1 MKTQLLNCRRLT
13 AGVVFPPYQLQQQQV
28 NRIYA
33 DITERYPFQMLQHL
47 PDGGRMANPADDFF
61 IQTARMQINDNVD
74 YFQSSKERTIEL
86 FNMAQERLNIPQF
99 MTFGIKLTA
108 FLPVEDGA
116 DAARLIEQA
125 MLGSVKSELD
135 ILGQGRKGV
144 GLRFVLHQNG
154 VHELKIEPFFN
165 DPSQIYVELDVQHTN
180 PFNDLSLIESKMD
193 AAYNYLFGEVK
204 DFLTA
209 IG

>member
-1 MKTQLLNCRRLT
+1 MKTQLLTCRRMT

-61 IQTARMQINDNVD
+61 IQTSRMQINDNVD
-74 YFQSSKERTIEL
+74 YFQSSKERAVEL
-86 FNMAQERLNIPQF
+86 FGMAQERLNIPQF
-99 MTFGIKLTA
+99 LTFGIKLTA
-108 FLPVEDGA
+108 FLPVEDA
-116 DAARLIEQA
+116 DDAAELIERS
-125 MLGSVKSELD
+125 MLSSVKTELD

-180 PFNDLSLIESKMD
+180 PFNDLSSIEPKMD

>member
-1 MKTQLLNCRRLT
+1 MKTQLLSCRRLT

-61 IQTARMQINDNVD
+61 IQTTRMQINDNVD
-74 YFQSSKERTIEL
+74 YFQSSKERAIEL
-86 FNMAQERLNIPQF
+86 FRMAQDRLNIPQF

-116 DAARLIEQA
+116 DAAQLIEQA
-125 MLGSVKSELD
+125 MLGSVQSELD

-165 DPSQIYVELDVQHTN
+165 DPTQIYIELDVQHTN
-180 PFNDLSLIESKMD
+180 PFNDLSSIEPKMD

>member
-1 MKTQLLNCRRLT
+1 MKTQLLSCRRLT

-61 IQTARMQINDNVD
+61 IQTTRMQINDNVD
-74 YFQSSKERTIEL
+74 YFQSSKERAIEL
-86 FNMAQERLNIPQF
+86 FRMAQDRLNIPQF

-116 DAARLIEQA
+116 DAAQLIEQA
-125 MLGSVKSELD
+125 MLGSVQSELD

-165 DPSQIYVELDVQHTN
+165 DPTQIYIELDVQHTN
-180 PFNDLSLIESKMD
+180 PFNELSSIEPKMD